1 MRADVI
7 IDYKI
12 QDFEAILKDYDLVLN
27 SQENKILEKSL
38 NVLKKTGKVISI
50 SGPPTPAFV
59 KEIGASWIIKFVLMM
74 ISLGITKKA
83 KKRGV
88 NYKFLL
94 MRADGEQLSE
104 ITKLIESGVIK
115 PVVDKVFPF
124 EETSRLWNMWKV
136 GGRKGKLS

>member
-115 PVVDKVFPF
+115 LCCRQSFPI
-124 EETSRLWNMWKV
+124 
-136 GGRKGKLS
+136 

>member
-1 MRADVI
+1 M
-7 IDYKI
+7 
-12 QDFEAILKDYDLVLN
+12 
-27 SQENKILEKSL
+27 
-38 NVLKKTGKVISI
+38 KKTGKVISI
-50 SGPPTPAFV
+50 SGSPTPAFV

-115 PVVDKVFPF
+115 PIVDKVFPF

>member
-1 MRADVI
+1 MGADVI

-12 QDFEAILKDYDLVLN
+12 QGVEAILKDYDLVLN
-27 SQENKILEKSL
+27 SQDNKILEKSL

-50 SGPPTPAFV
+50 SGLPTPAFA

-88 NYKFLL
+88 NYKFLF

-104 ITKLIESGVIK
+104 ITKLIESGIIK
-115 PVVDKVFPF
+115 PIVDKVFPF
-124 EETSRLWNMWKV
+124 EETSRLWNTWKV